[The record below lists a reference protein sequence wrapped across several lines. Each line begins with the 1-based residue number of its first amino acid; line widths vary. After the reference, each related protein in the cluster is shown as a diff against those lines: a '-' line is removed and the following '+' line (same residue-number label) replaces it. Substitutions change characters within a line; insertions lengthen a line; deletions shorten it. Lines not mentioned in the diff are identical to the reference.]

1 VATIYGTV
9 YAMNSLGAAAGSL
22 LGGVLHDLT
31 GGYGAGFAFALTSLA
46 LAATPIWFV
55 RELRDFR

>member
-9 YAMNSLGAAAGSL
+9 YAMNSLGAATGSL

-31 GGYGAGFAFALTSLA
+31 DGYGAGFAFALVALA
-46 LAATPIWFV
+46 AAATPIWVV
-55 RELRDFR
+55 RELREFR